1 MSNAK
6 IDDNFKPSLIAVSTA
21 NGETPVRLE
30 ADPTTGALLTTM
42 TTGTLVP
49 EEFDTITAAYNDETF
64 TEVYTYKLLGST
76 VATVT
81 VIYTDISKDKLVSIV
96 RS

>member
-1 MSNAK
+1 MANAR
-6 IDDNFKPSLIAVSTA
+6 IDDNWKPSLLAVSI
-21 NGETPVRLE
+21 NDGETPVRLE

-42 TTGTLVP
+42 STGVIVP
-49 EEFDTITAAYNDETF
+49 EEFDTITAAYDDGTF
-64 TEVYTYKLLGST
+64 TEVYTYKSSGVT